1 MAHLLM
7 IDDNPQNQRY
17 IGKILRYRSPHEIVF
32 VPTCQDAIEQ
42 IVERRPDLIFL
53 DLFTPGT
60 DGFEFLE
67 SLHTHPATKGIP
79 VVVHSG
85 VPFDPL
91 TALRLKRMRPMYE
104 GVVEFPIDAS
114 ELNRTIEA
122 ALTRSTGSVHKWAPP
137 TA

>member
-1 MAHLLM
+1 MAHILM

-17 IGKILRYRSPHEIVF
+17 IGKILRYRSTHQIDFAPDCH
-32 VPTCQDAIEQ
+32 DAVEK
-42 IVERRPDLIFL
+42 IVEQRPDLIFL

-85 VPFDPL
+85 VPLDRL
-91 TALRLKRMRPMYE
+91 TSLRLKRVRPMYE
-104 GVVEFPIDAS
+104 GLIEFPIDAS
-114 ELNRTIEA
+114 DLNRTIAA
-122 ALTRSTGSVHKWAPP
+122 ALRRSTGSVHKWAPP
-137 TA
+137 TE